1 MGNRVKCLLDSHVL
15 LWWLE
20 NDPALSSKASR
31 VISSGEN
38 QIFISTV
45 TAWELAIKNHSGK
58 LEIHTLLDG
67 LESELVEEGF
77 FTITISMQHA
87 LRAGALPSHHKDP
100 FDRMLIAQ
108 AQAEDL
114 SLISNDSMFDH
125 YGVRRIW

>member
-1 MGNRVKCLLDSHVL
+1 MKYLLDSHVV

-20 NDPALSSKASR
+20 NDPALSSRALR
-31 VISSGEN
+31 LISSGEN
-38 QIFISTV
+38 EIFISTV

-58 LEIHTLLDG
+58 LEIEKLLDG
-67 LESELVEEGF
+67 LESKLIEEGF
-77 FTITISMQHA
+77 FTMTISMRHA